1 MAEKNITKPN
11 EKNRPPIVTIMGHV
25 DHGKTSILDAIRKT
39 NVVSREYGGITQH
52 IGAYQITY
60 KDHKITFIDTPGH
73 SAFERMRARGG
84 KASDVV
90 VLVVAADEGVMPQ
103 TKEAILHIRAAGV
116 PVIVAFNKTD
126 LAGSDVQKAKQQLAQ
141 ENILVEDWGGDVVCV
156 EVSAKTGNNLD
167 KLLDS
172 ILAVSELLE
181 LKADVNGELEA
192 VIIESKV
199 DRKRGVVVSCIVR
212 NGSIKVGN
220 DVSASG
226 QVARIKSIVND
237 LGEVIFSADPG
248 DPVEVLGFKKVA
260 NVGDLI
266 VRKGSVLTE
275 LSEDLDK
282 VEIIGVNTKKVVGI
296 IVRADT
302 QGTLEA
308 VKASL
313 ATLVTENASAT
324 FSLKFHSLATGD
336 ITDSDVFLA
345 SSTKSVIVGFNVNA
359 SSGVFDLAE
368 ARKVIV
374 KTYKTI
380 YELVDDVKDVLE
392 FTAVEDEAKIKGRAK
407 VLKVFKLPS
416 GDLIAGCI
424 VLAGSFKNG
433 KKVSIYDKD
442 PDDLTKDDA
451 PLYTG
456 VIKKLK
462 RGKDDIEVA
471 GKDTECG
478 ILLKPVFEEI
488 KEGFYIERLTL

>member
-1 MAEKNITKPN
+1 M
-11 EKNRPPIVTIMGHV
+11 
-25 DHGKTSILDAIRKT
+25 
-39 NVVSREYGGITQH
+39 
-52 IGAYQITY
+52 
-60 KDHKITFIDTPGH
+60 
-73 SAFERMRARGG
+73 
-84 KASDVV
+84 
-90 VLVVAADEGVMPQ
+90 
-103 TKEAILHIRAAGV
+103 
-116 PVIVAFNKTD
+116 
-126 LAGSDVQKAKQQLAQ
+126 
-141 ENILVEDWGGDVVCV
+141 
-156 EVSAKTGNNLD
+156 
-167 KLLDS
+167 
-172 ILAVSELLE
+172 
-181 LKADVNGELEA
+181 
-192 VIIESKV
+192 
-199 DRKRGVVVSCIVR
+199 
-212 NGSIKVGN
+212 
-220 DVSASG
+220 
-226 QVARIKSIVND
+226 
-237 LGEVIFSADPG
+237 
-248 DPVEVLGFKKVA
+248 
-260 NVGDLI
+260 
-266 VRKGSVLTE
+266 
-275 LSEDLDK
+275 
-282 VEIIGVNTKKVVGI
+282 
-296 IVRADT
+296 
-302 QGTLEA
+302 EA